1 VIAASAAEHIELVVF
16 GLLVAVAALAV
27 VARLVRVPYPILLV
41 IGGLAIGFVPD
52 FPDIELDPD
61 LVLLVFLPPL
71 LYAAAFFSN
80 LRELRANAR
89 PIGLLAIGL
98 VVVTTLAVA
107 AAAHWAIGL
116 DWPVAFVL
124 GAIVSPTDAV
134 APATILRRL
143 AVPRR
148 VVSIVEG
155 ENLTNDWTAL
165 VTYKF
170 AVAAV
175 LSGSFSLAEAGPE
188 FILSGVGGVA
198 IGVGGGLAIAAVRRR
213 LHDPPTEITISLLT
227 PYAVYL
233 PAEELGF
240 SGVIA
245 AVTVGIV
252 LGWRVSELTD
262 HTTRLQS
269 FAVWEILQFLLNAV
283 LFVLIGLQLHT
294 ALDALESRDG
304 GELLGYAVLVSVVVI
319 AVRIAWVFALSV
331 LDRGV
336 RREIVGPAGS
346 RAAGG
351 WKEVTLVAWAGMR
364 GAVSLAAAL
373 AIPLETDAGAPFP
386 ERDLILFLTFAVI
399 IATLVLQGLAFP
411 ALIRAL
417 DLDEDTSDADEEL
430 TARIA
435 VAYAALDRIERLA
448 DEDWV
453 PDDTIERVRNL
464 YDYRRRRF
472 SSRLD
477 DRTPEGE
484 FDYERRAELY
494 RRVMQEVIGAQR
506 DTLRLLR
513 DSGEITDEVRRS
525 VEHELDLE
533 QARLERSDAPAQ
545 PRSATSSA

>member
-1 VIAASAAEHIELVVF
+1 MIAASAAEHFELVVF

-41 IGGLAIGFVPD
+41 IGGLAIGFIPG

-107 AAAHWAIGL
+107 VVAHYALGL

-143 AVPRR
+143 GVPRR
-148 VVSIVEG
+148 VVTIVEG

-165 VTYKF
+165 VAYKF

-175 LSGSFSLAEAGPE
+175 VTGTFSLAKAGPE
-188 FILSGVGGVA
+188 FILTGVGGVA
-198 IGVGGGLAIAAVRRR
+198 IGVAGGLAIAAVRKR
-213 LHDPPTEITISLLT
+213 LDDPPTEITISLLT

-233 PAEELGF
+233 PAEELGL

-245 AVTVGIV
+245 AVTVGVV
-252 LGWRVSELTD
+252 LGWRASELTT
-262 HTTRLQS
+262 HTTRLQAY
-269 FAVWEILQFLLNAV
+269 AVWEILQFLLNAV
-283 LFVLIGLQLHT
+283 LFILIGLQMHL
-294 ALDALESRDG
+294 ALDALEGRDG
-304 GELLGYAVLVSVVVI
+304 GELLGYAVLVSAIVI
-319 AVRIAWVFALSV
+319 AVRIAWVFGLSV
-331 LDRGV
+331 LDRRV
-336 RREIVGPAGS
+336 RQEIAGPADG
-346 RAAGG
+346 AG
-351 WKEVTLVAWAGMR
+351 WKEVTLVAWSSMR

-373 AIPLETDAGAPFP
+373 AIPLQTDAGAAFP
-386 ERDLILFLTFAVI
+386 ERDLILFLTFSVI

-411 ALIRAL
+411 LLIRAL
-417 DLDEDTSDADEEL
+417 DLDDDTSDADEEL
-430 TARIA
+430 DARIEI
-435 VAYAALDRIERLA
+435 AYAALDRIEELSG
-448 DEDWV
+448 EGWV
-453 PDDTIERVRNL
+453 PEDTIERVRNM

-477 DRTPEGE
+477 DHSPEGE
-484 FDYERRAELY
+484 FDYEARAELY
-494 RRVMQEVIGAQR
+494 RRVMNEVIDAQR
-506 DTLRLLR
+506 ATLRRLR
-513 DSGEITDEVRRS
+513 DGGEITDEVRRN

-533 QARLERSDAPAQ
+533 QARLERSDVPPQ

>member
-1 VIAASAAEHIELVVF
+1 MIAASAAEHVELVVF

-41 IGGLAIGFVPD
+41 IGGLAIGFVPG

-107 AAAHWAIGL
+107 AVAHWAIGL
-116 DWPVAFVL
+116 QWQVAFVL

-143 AVPRR
+143 GVPRR
-148 VVSIVEG
+148 VVTIVEG

-165 VTYKF
+165 VAYKF

-175 LSGSFSLAEAGPE
+175 LTGSFSLVEAGPE
-188 FILSGVGGVA
+188 FVLTGVGGVA
-198 IGVGGGLAIAAVRRR
+198 IGVVAGLAIAAVRKR
-213 LHDPPTEITISLLT
+213 LDDPPTEITISLLT
-227 PYAVYL
+227 PYAAYL
-233 PAEELGF
+233 PAEELGL
-240 SGVIA
+240 SGVVA
-245 AVTVGIV
+245 AVTVGVV
-252 LGWRVSELTD
+252 LGWRASELTT
-262 HTTRLQS
+262 HTTRLQA

-294 ALDALESRDG
+294 ALDALEGRDG
-304 GELLGYAVLVSVVVI
+304 GELLGYAVLVSAVVI
-319 AVRIAWVFALSV
+319 VVRIVWVFALSA
-331 LDRGV
+331 LDWRV
-336 RREIVGPAGS
+336 RREIAGPEDGA
-346 RAAGG
+346 G
-351 WKEVTLVAWAGMR
+351 WKEVTLVAWSSMR

-373 AIPLETDAGAPFP
+373 AIPLETDSGAPFP
-386 ERDLILFLTFAVI
+386 ERDLILFLTFSVI

-411 ALIRAL
+411 LVIRAL
-417 DLDEDTSDADEEL
+417 NLDEDTSDADEEL
-430 TARIA
+430 DARIET
-435 VAYAALDRIERLA
+435 AYAALDRIEELA
-448 DEDWV
+448 EEGWV
-453 PDDTIERVRNL
+453 PDDTLERVRNL

-477 DRTPEGE
+477 DRSPEEG
-484 FDYERRAELY
+484 FDYEHRAELY
-494 RRVMQEVIGAQR
+494 RRVMNEVIDAQR
-506 DTLRLLR
+506 TTLRRLR
-513 DSGEITDEVRRS
+513 DSGEITDEVRRN

-533 QARLERSDAPAQ
+533 QARLQRADLPAQ
-545 PRSATSSA
+545 ARSATSSA

>member
-1 VIAASAAEHIELVVF
+1 MF

-27 VARLVRVPYPILLV
+27 VARLVHVPYPILLV
-41 IGGLAIGFVPD
+41 IGGLAIGFIPD
-52 FPDIELDPD
+52 FPEIELDPD

-80 LRELRANAR
+80 LRQLRANAR

-98 VVVTTLAVA
+98 VVITMLAVA
-107 AAAHWAIGL
+107 AVAHWVIGL
-116 DWPVAFVL
+116 DWQVAFVL

-143 AVPRR
+143 GVPRR

-165 VTYKF
+165 VAYKF
-170 AVAAV
+170 AIAAV
-175 LSGSFSLAEAGPE
+175 VTGTFSLAEAGPE
-188 FILSGVGGVA
+188 FILTGVGGVA
-198 IGVGGGLAIAAVRRR
+198 IGVAGGLAIAAVRKR
-213 LHDPPTEITISLLT
+213 LDDPPTEITISLLT

-233 PAEELGF
+233 PAEELGL

-245 AVTVGIV
+245 AVTVGVV
-252 LGWRVSELTD
+252 LGWRASELTN
-262 HTTRLQS
+262 HTTRLQA

-283 LFVLIGLQLHT
+283 LFVLIGLQMHV
-294 ALDALESRDG
+294 ALDALEGRDD
-304 GELLGYAVLVSVVVI
+304 GELLGYAVLVSAVVI
-319 AVRIAWVFALSV
+319 AVRIAWVFALSF

-336 RREIVGPAGS
+336 RREIAGS
-346 RAAGG
+346 AGDGDG
-351 WKEVTLVAWAGMR
+351 WKEVALVAWSSMR

-373 AIPLETDAGAPFP
+373 AIPLQTDAGAPFP
-386 ERDLILFLTFAVI
+386 ERDLILFLTFSVI

-411 ALIRAL
+411 AVIRAL

-430 TARIA
+430 TARIEI
-435 VAYAALDRIERLA
+435 AYAALDRIEQLSEEERVPA
-448 DEDWV
+448 DTV
-453 PDDTIERVRNL
+453 ERVRAM

-477 DRTPEGE
+477 DHAPEDE
-484 FDYERRAELY
+484 FDYERRATLY
-494 RRVMQEVIGAQR
+494 RHVMNEVIDAQR
-506 DTLRLLR
+506 TTLRGLR
-513 DSGEITDEVRRS
+513 DSGQITDEVRRT

-533 QARLERSDAPAQ
+533 QARLQRSDAPAQ
-545 PRSATSSA
+545 EPRSATSSA